1 MASANQVKVDTLMKR
16 MSKKVA
22 TMDKQ
27 FAALKKNVMAA
38 SEVIYGILYTIYKY
52 SIIFCRVRALT
63 EYLFFSSGRLAE
75 ASVRTNRIR
84 HGRRAKYR
92 G

>member
-38 SEVIYGILYTIYKY
+38 SEVIYGILDTIYKY
-52 SIIFCRVRALT
+52 SIISC
-63 EYLFFSSGRLAE
+63 
-75 ASVRTNRIR
+75 
-84 HGRRAKYR
+84 
-92 G
+92 